1 MSETEWQE
9 ASATLRVRTG
19 DAVPGLYRRQTAAEA
34 PPGAKTMRRAYGFDE
49 VAIVPG
55 SVTVNP
61 ELTDVSF
68 TIGNLQ
74 FPLPILA
81 AAMDAVVDPQCA
93 VDFHKMGG
101 LAVPNRE
108 GTQTRYDDPAA
119 ILEEIAA
126 APKSQVT
133 ALLQKTYSQPTRLD
147 LIGTRIREIKAR
159 GAAGAVYC
167 APAHNQYSQESGRY
181 VPIITDGGMVTT
193 GDMCKAFAAG
203 ADAVMLGSIL
213 AGTIEAPG
221 RGHHWGMATPHAER

>member
-81 AAMDAVVDPQCA
+81 AAMDAVVDPNFA

-101 LAVPNRE
+101 LAVLNLE
-108 GTQTRYDDPAA
+108 GIQTRYDDPAA

-133 ALLQKTYSQPTRLD
+133 ALLQKTYSQPMRPEI
-147 LIGTRIREIKAR
+147 IGTRVREMKAR
-159 GAAGAVYC
+159 GAVCAVSCTPANTKRFAPLAVGAGGRTFGG
-167 APAHNQYSQESGRY
+167 PA
-181 VPIITDGGMVTT
+181 T
-193 GDMCKAFAAG
+193 
-203 ADAVMLGSIL
+203 
-213 AGTIEAPG
+213 
-221 RGHHWGMATPHAER
+221 